1 MADNSKEPW
10 DLVIGQ
16 VTAPF
21 GIHGALRV
29 RPETDRPERFHD
41 LEEVC
46 LELPSGEE
54 RIYRIR
60 SARLSPKGVTLTL
73 AGCED
78 RNSAAALRRAW
89 IKIRSSLAIRLPH
102 GSYWM
107 HDVIGLRVVTEEGE
121 DLGEVTDIIRA
132 PGNDVYVTPK
142 AMIPAVREVVKQ
154 IDLDSRRMIVAPLAE
169 EEPEPE
175 AGEP

>member
-1 MADNSKEPW
+1 MGGEAEEPW

-41 LEEVC
+41 LDQVC

-54 RIYRIR
+54 RIYSIT

-73 AGCED
+73 EGCED
-78 RNSAAALRRAW
+78 RACAEELRRAW
-89 IKIRSSLAIRLPH
+89 VKIKQSMAIALPN

-107 HDVIGLRVVTEEGE
+107 HDIIGMRVVTEQGE
-121 DLGEVTDIIRA
+121 DLGEVTEIIRS
-132 PGNDVYVTPK
+132 PGHDVYVTPNT
-142 AMIPAVREVVKQ
+142 MIPAVREVVKQ
-154 IDLDSRRMIVAPLAE
+154 IDLDRRRMIVVPLAE
-169 EEPEPE
+169 EDTGTRPP
-175 AGEP
+175 

>member
-89 IKIRSSLAIRLPH
+89 IKIKRSMAIPLAEGR
-102 GSYWM
+102 YWM

-121 DLGEVTDIIRA
+121 DLGEVTEIIRA
-132 PGNDVYVTPK
+132 PGNDVYVTPS
-142 AMIPAVREVVKQ
+142 AMIPAVREVVRE
-154 IDLDSRRMIVAPLAE
+154 IDLEHRRMIVAPLAE
-169 EEPEPE
+169 EEVEAE

>member
-1 MADNSKEPW
+1 MADRTEEPW

-16 VTAPF
+16 VAAPF

-29 RPETDRPERFHD
+29 RPETDLPERFHD

-54 RIYRIR
+54 HIYRIR
-60 SARLSPKGVTLTL
+60 CARLSPKGVTLTL

-78 RNSAAALRRAW
+78 RNSAAALGRAW
-89 IKIRSSLAIRLPH
+89 VKIKRSMAIPLAQGR
-102 GSYWM
+102 YWM

-121 DLGEVTDIIRA
+121 DLGEVTEIIRA

-142 AMIPAVREVVKQ
+142 TMIPAIREVVKQ

-175 AGEP
+175 TGQP

>member
-1 MADNSKEPW
+1 MADRTEEPW

-16 VTAPF
+16 VAAPF

-54 RIYRIR
+54 RIYRIS

-78 RNSAAALRRAW
+78 RDSAAALRRAW
-89 IKIRSSLAIRLPH
+89 VKIKRSMSIPLPH

-107 HDVIGLRVVTEEGE
+107 HDIIGLRVVTEEGE
-121 DLGEVTDIIRA
+121 DLGEVTEIIRA
-132 PGNDVYVTPK
+132 PGNDVYVTPS
-142 AMIPAVREVVKQ
+142 AMIPAVREVVRE
-154 IDLDSRRMIVAPLAE
+154 IDLEHRRMIVAPLAE
-169 EEPEPE
+169 EEVEAE

>member
-1 MADNSKEPW
+1 MPDRAEEPW

-16 VTAPF
+16 VAAPF

-54 RIYRIR
+54 RVCRIR
-60 SARLSPKGVTLTL
+60 SARLSPKGVILTL

-78 RNSAAALRRAW
+78 RDSAAALRRAW
-89 IKIRSSLAIRLPH
+89 IKIKRSGAIPLPP
-102 GSYWM
+102 GSYWA
-107 HDVIGLRVVTEEGE
+107 HDVIGLRLVTEEGE
-121 DLGEVTDIIRA
+121 DLGEVTEIIRG
-132 PGNDVYVTPK
+132 PGHDVYVTPK
-142 AMIPAVREVVKQ
+142 TMIPAVREVVKQ
-154 IDLDSRRMIVAPLAE
+154 IDLDARRMIVSPLAE

-175 AGEP
+175 TRQP

>member
-1 MADNSKEPW
+1 VADRAEEPW

-16 VTAPF
+16 VAAPF
-21 GIHGALRV
+21 GIHGALHV

-54 RIYRIR
+54 RIYRIS

-78 RNSAAALRRAW
+78 RDSAAALGRAW
-89 IKIRSSLAIRLPH
+89 VKIKRSMAIPLAQ

-121 DLGEVTDIIRA
+121 DLGEVTEIIRA

-142 AMIPAVREVVKQ
+142 TMIPAVREVVKQ
-154 IDLDSRRMIVAPLAE
+154 IDLDARRMIVAPLAE

-175 AGEP
+175 TGRP